1 MLRSYSTIGFHS
13 SQANLFISN
22 YYAVA
27 SNRYDNPSGGTIE
40 VISPASSP
48 VQPQQ
53 DKPEERQPQPPGE
66 DRRMRQISNRVVN
79 LIRKRIQLLSRI
91 KT

>member
-1 MLRSYSTIGFHS
+1 MQQPKMAIFYAKLMTIEINSVTELGTVLSGSMHHWLTFYLL
-13 SQANLFISN
+13 N
-22 YYAVA
+22 YAVA

-66 DRRMRQISNRVVN
+66 RRVS
-79 LIRKRIQLLSRI
+79 
-91 KT
+91 T

>member
-1 MLRSYSTIGFHS
+1 MRRKAHLLS
-13 SQANLFISN
+13 LL

-53 DKPEERQPQPPGE
+53 DKPEERQPQQPGE
-66 DRRMRQISNRVVN
+66 KKKKM
-79 LIRKRIQLLSRI
+79 
-91 KT
+91 